1 MILRRLTALLL
12 ATSLLFAAG
21 SARAGSLA
29 DVIPNLFGPDGIVL
43 APPPAG
49 FSHAAH
55 FRVGSR
61 AELTNLNDA
70 LRGQLS
76 NFPIP
81 SPASG
86 FTFQLDPSVG
96 VFTRSTESFGP
107 IYANRAETIGRGKLA
122 LGFTYSH
129 FTFDSLDG
137 KDLHDGELSLPFFH
151 EETGAMFFGLP
162 PFFFERDNL
171 TARIFADI
179 ESDLFVLTA
188 TYGVLSN
195 LDLTLAVP
203 IVRTSID
210 VKSVVQIN
218 RLGTGP
224 AGFPGIH
231 TFEGGGDTKTFRA
244 SDESA
249 GLGDIVLG
257 AKYNFLRT
265 KHVDL
270 AAALDLRLPSGDEDE
285 LRGIGSPR
293 VRPSF
298 IASTK
303 IWRIAPHV
311 NVGLDLGDTSDLDN
325 EVFYNVGFD
334 VAVFKP
340 VTFAFDLVGRY
351 VIDNSRPK
359 AGSGPTV
366 RRDFDPTQP
375 SRRTSDDHILN
386 AAIGFKA
393 NPWRNVLLLFNVLIP
408 LNDTGLR
415 DDITP
420 LVGVEVTF

>member
-1 MILRRLTALLL
+1 MTARLTALLL
-12 ATSLLFAAG
+12 ATSLLLAAG

-29 DVIPNLFGPDGIVL
+29 DVIPNLFGPDGIIL
-43 APPPAG
+43 APPPA
-49 FSHAAH
+49 FVSHAPH
-55 FRVGSR
+55 FRVDSR
-61 AELTNLNDA
+61 TELTNLNDA
-70 LRGQLS
+70 LRGQLG

-86 FTFQLDPSVG
+86 FTFQLDPALG
-96 VFTRSTESFGP
+96 VFVRSTDSFGS
-107 IYANRAETIGRGKLA
+107 IYATRAETIGRGKLS
-122 LGFTYSH
+122 LGFTYSR

-137 KDLHDGELSLPFFH
+137 KDLNNGEVKLTFFH
-151 EETGAMFFGLP
+151 EQTGAIFGVP
-162 PFFFERDNL
+162 PFFFERDAL
-171 TARIFADI
+171 TARIFADV

-188 TYGVLSN
+188 TYGLLSN

-210 VKSVVQIN
+210 VKGVVEIN

-224 AGFPGIH
+224 RGFPDLH
-231 TFEGGGDTKTFRA
+231 RFEEGGDTKTFRA
-244 SDESA
+244 SDEST
-249 GLGDIVLG
+249 GIGDIVLG
-257 AKYNFLRT
+257 ARYNFFSA

-270 AAALDLRLPSGDEDE
+270 AVALDLRLPSGDKDE

-311 NVGLDLGDTSDLDN
+311 NVGLDLGDTSDLEN

-340 VTFAFDLVGRY
+340 VTFVFDLLGRY
-351 VIDNSRPK
+351 VIDNKRPE

-366 RRDFDPTQP
+366 RPDLEPTQP
-375 SRRTSDDHILN
+375 SRRISGDNILN
-386 AAIGFKA
+386 AAIGIKA
-393 NPWRNVLLLFNVLIP
+393 NPWKNVLLLFNVLIP

-415 DDITP
+415 DNITP

>member
-1 MILRRLTALLL
+1 MTLRRLTALFL

-29 DVIPNLFGPDGIVL
+29 DVIPNLFGPDGILL

-55 FRVGSR
+55 FRVDSR
-61 AELTNLNDA
+61 GELTNLNDA

-96 VFTRSTESFGP
+96 VFIRSTESFGP
-107 IYANRAETIGRGKLA
+107 IYANRAETIGRGKLS

-137 KDLHDGELSLPFFH
+137 KDLHNGEVSLTFFH
-151 EETGAMFFGLP
+151 EQTGDIFGRP
-162 PFFFERDNL
+162 PFFFERDTL
-171 TARIFADI
+171 TAQIFANI
-179 ESDLFVLTA
+179 ESDVFVLTA
-188 TYGVLSN
+188 TYGLLSN

-224 AGFPGIH
+224 AGFPNIH
-231 TFEGGGDTKTFRA
+231 TVEGGGDTKTFRA

-249 GLGDIVLG
+249 GIGDIVLG

-270 AAALDLRLPSGDEDE
+270 AAALDLRLPSGDKDE
-285 LRGIGSPR
+285 LRGVGSPR

-303 IWRIAPHV
+303 VWRIAPHV
-311 NVGLDLGDTSDLDN
+311 NVGLDLGDTSDLED

-334 VAVFKP
+334 MAVFKP
-340 VTFAFDLVGRY
+340 VTFAFDLLGRY
-351 VIDNSRPK
+351 VIDNSRPG
-359 AGSGPTV
+359 AGSGPAV

-375 SRRTSDDHILN
+375 SRRTSDDNILN

-393 NPWRNVLLLFNVLIP
+393 NPWKNVLLLFNVLIP